1 MGALTKLLDITRFC
15 LTSTRTNVWWWDI
28 GVRSCHSNNDYKTG
42 YDCKLREV
50 IFMWKY
56 VILPHIMTVEGSYFP
71 FLWQLRPLNTLS
83 YLCLFICLS
92 VLCTAKILDILSIFS
107 VLKSK
112 VVMKYLT
119 LRQNDIHWEM
129 WFIFVSFISRP
140 RSSNIPVQNCSC
152 LHSLIGLS
160 IADEDYWLNTL
171 KTLLS
176 DRKGTGRKY
185 LLFIWQHLPIPA
197 RPWYLFMI
205 DR

>member
-1 MGALTKLLDITRFC
+1 MQIKRRWYSCENMLFC
-15 LTSTRTNVWWWDI
+15 HISWQWKV
-28 GVRSCHSNNDYKTG
+28 
-42 YDCKLREV
+42 V
-50 IFMWKY
+50 IFRSYDSYGHWIRY
-56 VILPHIMTVEGSYFP
+56 HIYITFTGNIIDTWSECIFILWS
-71 FLWQLRPLNTLS
+71 
-83 YLCLFICLS
+83 LCLSICLS
-92 VLCTAKILDILSIFS
+92 VLCTAKVLDMLSIFS

-171 KTLLS
+171 KTPLS